1 MGYATPAGANV
12 KQNLFGQELTPDEY
26 ALWWTYSELKDL
38 AGRTDLAPCVTSN
51 VRAALASLWQVIND
65 LDIEF
70 EQLYE
75 VGV

>member
-1 MGYATPAGANV
+1 MGYATPVRADV
-12 KQNLFGQELTPDEY
+12 KHNLLGQELTPDEY
-26 ALWWTYSELKDL
+26 SLWWTYSELKEL

-51 VRAALASLWQVIND
+51 VRSALALLWQVVND